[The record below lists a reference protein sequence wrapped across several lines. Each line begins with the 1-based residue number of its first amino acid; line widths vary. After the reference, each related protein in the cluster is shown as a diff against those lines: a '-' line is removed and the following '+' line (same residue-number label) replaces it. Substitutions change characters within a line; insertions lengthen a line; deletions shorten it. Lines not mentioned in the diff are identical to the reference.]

1 MTSLVKTSEK
11 LKYGVTGAL
20 VGATAPL
27 MYTLVDFNLFHGDKT
42 FSAYL
47 RDVVLSSPENIIT
60 HVFIAG
66 SIFVVG
72 AVGVLVGKLRE
83 DDVMHQSEILAKNLE
98 LERSQA
104 ELKDLTE
111 NLEKKVV
118 EGREELVESSRKLKE
133 ANAKLLRQ
141 IEIQR
146 KIAGNVPS
154 LLALLDAN
162 MTYVEMN
169 EYGARQFLG
178 KPLVDILGHKCYEV
192 LGGKDDVCIEDCAA
206 RKAFQT
212 GKEATHSRTTEIKGR
227 TVVTENKSIPVKN
240 AEGVVTHVL
249 QIVTDATARRKEED
263 ELKRRANRD
272 ALTGVYNKHY
282 LNLYLEN
289 EEKKNINDKRKRGP
303 YTIIYADLDN
313 LKDANDTY
321 GHEAGD
327 ILLKKMSQIFQ
338 DNTRHEDIIAR
349 VGGDEFVIILPHSG
363 PEEGEV
369 LISRFK
375 RQADEWNET
384 KDLSEN
390 LLGLNLSV
398 SYGLGTSIYGTDLY
412 TTIKKADSFMY
423 RAKKDKK
430 AVAGQPA
437 DAPPA
442 P

>member
-1 MTSLVKTSEK
+1 MTFLGTRSEK

-20 VGATAPL
+20 LGATAPL
-27 MYTLVDFNLFHGDKT
+27 VYTLVNFNLFHGDIT
-42 FSAYL
+42 LGEYL
-47 RDVVLSSPENIIT
+47 RTVVLSSPEDIIT

-83 DDVMHQSEILAKNLE
+83 DDAAHQAEILAKNLE
-98 LERSQA
+98 LEKSQA

-111 NLEKKVV
+111 NLEKKVA
-118 EGREELVESSRKLKE
+118 EGHEELVESSRKLKE

-192 LGGKDDVCIEDCAA
+192 LGGKDEICIEECAA

-212 GKEATHSRTTEIKGR
+212 GKEATHSRTAVIKGR

-303 YTIIYADLDN
+303 YTVIYADLDN
-313 LKDANDTY
+313 LKDANDSY

-375 RQADEWNET
+375 RQAEEWNEA
-384 KDLSEN
+384 KDLAEN
-390 LLGLNLSV
+390 LAGLTLSV

-412 TTIKKADSFMY
+412 NTIKKADSFMY

-437 DAPPA
+437 EPSPA